1 LGGGSRFRPVGE
13 RLLVHAVSLLG
24 LVAVVV
30 GVYALVVLGI
40 GSVPS
45 SGQWTLL
52 LFSALAACVAAVAYT
67 ELRPRLRS
75 LAEGLVRPERSETA
89 DAVASFGAQVAR
101 GVPLDDLLLHLAEV
115 LRSSL
120 GLERAEVWT
129 SSGGI
134 LELAASDPP
143 TERTPLIVS
152 RAEESV
158 AARAGVV
165 GRAWPALWLPQLVQ
179 DPVEAHVRIAPMTQ
193 GDDFVGLVVAARS
206 VTSEPFG
213 ESDDELLA
221 QLARQ
226 ASLAV
231 RNVRLGSALEAS
243 LDELRQQADAL
254 RESRARVVTAADAE
268 RRRIERDLHDGAQQ
282 HLVGLA
288 VNLKV
293 ARDVATTDPE
303 RARAILEQL
312 STEIHTAIEDVRDL
326 AHGIYPPLLADR
338 GLGDALRATL
348 ARSPV
353 PGRIEADGAGRYV
366 AQVEATVY
374 FCCVEAIQ
382 NAAKHAGPDA
392 QVIVRLWERDETLL
406 FEVRDDG
413 RGFDPAAVRGGAGLA
428 NMRDRVGALGGQ
440 LRLDAAAGRG
450 AAVIGGV
457 PLRASAPARRGTT
470 ARP

>member
-1 LGGGSRFRPVGE
+1 MV
-13 RLLVHAVSLLG
+13 AG
-24 LVAVVV
+24 L
-30 GVYALVVLGI
+30 YALVVLGI

-52 LFSALAACVAAVAYT
+52 AFSALAAVVAAVAYA

-75 LAEGLVRPERSETA
+75 FAERLVRPERSESA

-120 GLERAEVWT
+120 ALQRAEVWT

-143 TERTPLIVS
+143 VERSPLIVGP
-152 RAEESV
+152 AEESV

-165 GRAWPALWLPQLVQ
+165 GRAWPALWLPQLVRE
-179 DPVEAHVRIAPMTQ
+179 PAEVPVRIAPMTH
-193 GDDFVGLVVAARS
+193 GRDFLGLVVAVRS
-206 VTSEPFG
+206 VSDEPFS

-221 QLARQ
+221 LLARQ
-226 ASLAV
+226 AGLAV

-243 LDELRQQADAL
+243 LDELRRQADAL

-282 HLVGLA
+282 HLIGLA

-293 ARDVATTDPE
+293 AHELAASEPA

-312 STEIHTAIEDVRDL
+312 STEVHAAIEEVRDL
-326 AHGIYPPLLADR
+326 AHGIYPPLLIDR
-338 GLGDALRATL
+338 GLGDALKAAL

-353 PGRIEADGAGRYV
+353 PGRIELDGTRAIRAG
-366 AQVEATVY
+366 
-374 FCCVEAIQ
+374 
-382 NAAKHAGPDA
+382 
-392 QVIVRLWERDETLL
+392 
-406 FEVRDDG
+406 G
-413 RGFDPAAVRGGAGLA
+413 RGNGLFLLSGGDPERG
-428 NMRDRVGALGGQ
+428 
-440 LRLDAAAGRG
+440 
-450 AAVIGGV
+450 
-457 PLRASAPARRGTT
+457 
-470 ARP
+470 

>member
-1 LGGGSRFRPVGE
+1 LGDGSRFRQVGE
-13 RLLVHAVSLLG
+13 RLLIHLVSLLG
-24 LVAVVV
+24 LVALVA
-30 GVYALVVLGI
+30 GLYALVVIGI
-40 GSVPS
+40 GGVPS
-45 SGQWTLL
+45 AGQWTLL
-52 LFSALAACVAAVAYT
+52 GFSALAAALAAVAYA

-75 LAEGLVRPERSETA
+75 FAEQIVRSEQSESA
-89 DAVASFGAQVAR
+89 DAVASFGAEVAR
-101 GVPLDDLLLHLAEV
+101 GAPLEDVLLHLAEV

-120 GLERAEVWT
+120 ALDRAEVWT

-143 TERTPLIVS
+143 AERSPLVVG

-165 GRAWPALWLPQLVQ
+165 GRAWPALWLPQLVR
-179 DPVEAHVRIAPMTQ
+179 DPADMPVRIAPMTH
-193 GDDFVGLVVAARS
+193 GDNFLGLVVAVRS
-206 VTSEPFG
+206 VASEPFS

-221 QLARQ
+221 VLARQ
-226 ASLAV
+226 AGLAV

-243 LDELRQQADAL
+243 MDELRRQADAL
-254 RESRARVVTAADAE
+254 RESRSRVVTAADAE

-293 ARDVATTDPE
+293 ARELAASDPE

-312 STEIHTAIEDVRDL
+312 STEVHAAIEDLRDL
-326 AHGIYPPLLADR
+326 AHGIYPPLLVDR
-338 GLGDALRATL
+338 GLRDALQAAV

-366 AQVEATVY
+366 ADVEATVY
-374 FCCVEAIQ
+374 FCCLEAIQ
-382 NAAKHAGPDA
+382 NAAKHAGPEA
-392 QVIVRLWERDETLL
+392 QVTVRLWEQDETLL

-413 RGFDPAAVRGGAGLA
+413 CGFDPAASGGGAGLA

-440 LRLDAAAGRG
+440 LRLDASAGRG
-450 AAVIGGV
+450 AAIIGGV
-457 PLRASAPARRGTT
+457 PLR
-470 ARP
+470 

>member
-1 LGGGSRFRPVGE
+1 MAGGRRFRQVGE
-13 RLLVHAVSLLG
+13 RLLVHAISLLG
-24 LVAVVV
+24 LAAVVV
-30 GVYALVVLGI
+30 GLYALVVLGI

-45 SGQWTLL
+45 SEQWTLL
-52 LFSALAACVAAVAYT
+52 AFSALAAAVAAFAYA
-67 ELRPRLRS
+67 ELRPGLERF
-75 LAEGLVRPERSETA
+75 AERLVRSKRSETA
-89 DAVASFGAQVAR
+89 DAVALFSAQAAR
-101 GVPLDDLLLHLAEV
+101 GVPLDDLLLHLAEL

-120 GLERAEVWT
+120 ALERAEVWT

-143 TERTPLIVS
+143 VERSPLIMG

-165 GRAWPALWLPQLVQ
+165 GRAWPALWLPQLVRE
-179 DPVEAHVRIAPMTQ
+179 PAEAPVRIAPMTH
-193 GDDFVGLVVAARS
+193 GRDFLGLVVAVRS
-206 VTSEPFG
+206 VSGEPFG

-226 ASLAV
+226 AGLAV

-243 LDELRQQADAL
+243 LDELRRQADAL

-282 HLVGLA
+282 HLIGLA

-293 ARDVATTDPE
+293 AHELAASDAE
-303 RARAILEQL
+303 RAREILEQL
-312 STEIHTAIEDVRDL
+312 STEVHAAIEQVRDL
-326 AHGIYPPLLADR
+326 AHGIYPPLLIDR
-338 GLGDALRATL
+338 GLGDALKAAL
-348 ARSPV
+348 ARLPV
-353 PGRIEADGAGRYV
+353 PGRVELDGTGRY
-366 AQVEATVY
+366 APEVEATVY
-374 FCCVEAIQ
+374 FCCLEAIQ

-392 QVIVRLWERDETLL
+392 QVSIRLWEQDGTLL

-413 RGFDPAAVRGGAGLA
+413 RGFDPHACGGGAGVA

-440 LRLDAAAGRG
+440 LQLDTAAGRG
-450 AAVIGGV
+450 AVVIGGV
-457 PLRASAPARRGTT
+457 PLR
-470 ARP
+470 